1 MDKKQVVTI
10 NTMHTCPMTTGNTP
24 HVGGPIIG
32 PGSTGVTLDG
42 IPIALQGDKCV
53 CAAGGQDVILQG
65 CSGVTIDGIPIALQG
80 SPTAH
85 GGTIPAGVPGAVII
99 SKNTSVLEAG
109 AEGEPAVYNLQW
121 VKEEQIIRNSKIE
134 KVVTLVA
141 DARNIPN
148 GEEVTVK
155 VHTPEQDGGSSM
167 LTELKGIV
175 QDNQV
180 QVEWKVEQKEEP
192 TEPSTN
198 CIVKFSLNENY
209 SNLFGFDSYE
219 MSQKGSN
226 NPENLK
232 KAYRSI
238 DSLSEEYLIP
248 WVRIGKYKYG
258 KLVVTV
264 EGNFTK
270 ITFNDPKSY
279 FTFEP
284 DTLTSKDQEVK
295 ITCNNIIKEEEYKV
309 EVLSD
314 GKLAGGLMFLEN
326 SVKKLVIQPIYV
338 TQNSDDGKN
347 IDTFANNILL
357 KQYFDKSFAPLLIQ
371 YTLESPFEL
380 NLDDP
385 KWNQIP
391 FQRNKVEKIKKTIGK
406 GKRIIVKTSQEN
418 TSNDKRISLIT
429 DIAHLYQS
437 TKGYEENPPYPLF
450 FTYWE
455 CQKEDDIGNFIG
467 SNNGITSSPSKY
479 ASMLFLANR
488 DKIPSFDI
496 PHEVLHGLG
505 LEHTF
510 DSKSTYTFI
519 QGATQNYMDYKAQQ
533 MDIKDFAKEKH
544 YTFKWQ
550 WDLVRISRW
559 IEEQKI
565 FLPII
570 LLLLLLVS
578 CKTYKNVSCEFDYF
592 PTKDE
597 MVLDSITYPLNQN
610 ISIGHKT
617 YRNFKS
623 SFNKNINYL
632 AIDIDTLDVILTK
645 YIDFNNGKIKLTN
658 FTISK
663 SRNIGKEY
671 HFDENGNVT
680 KVIDN
685 DEGFA
690 ICWQQALFI
699 AKKYAGKDAF
709 EWMIGKDFYKKRN
722 AWEIYYRKNKTPYF
736 LVIDA
741 QTGEIVRKGLR
752 GGYVNDYI
760 K

>member
-1 MDKKQVVTI
+1 MKTLNKNDIQNVMDIQNLLSFDTYYTLLNENTNDEQKYKQAKREFIRRQSQLLITDGAEFICGVHKGSFRTNYQWDTI
-10 NTMHTCPMTTGNTP
+10 NDKG
-24 HVGGPIIG
+24 VGRQCDVLPENFTFTDGFQILSIG
-32 PGSTGVTLDG
+32 TWQRIGSTTTFNDEYPL
-42 IPIALQGDKCV
+42 LFR
-53 CAAGGQDVILQG
+53 
-65 CSGVTIDGIPIALQG
+65 STIQITGKM
-80 SPTAH
+80 
-85 GGTIPAGVPGAVII
+85 PG
-99 SKNTSVLEAG
+99 NNPPET
-109 AEGEPAVYNLQW
+109 YNLQFTNAGQNFTYEDSIDEAYEQSIMGE
-121 VKEEQIIRNSKIE
+121 KENNNKQ
-134 KVVTLVA
+134 
-141 DARNIPN
+141 
-148 GEEVTVK
+148 
-155 VHTPEQDGGSSM
+155 
-167 LTELKGIV
+167 KG
-175 QDNQV
+175 
-180 QVEWKVEQKEEP
+180 

-209 SNLFGFDSYE
+209 DNLFGFDSYE

-226 NPENLK
+226 APENLK

-284 DTLTSKDQEVK
+284 DTLTSKDQEIK

-309 EVLSD
+309 EVLAD
-314 GKLAGGLMFLEN
+314 GKIAGGLMFLEN

-709 EWMIGKDFYKKRN
+709 EWMIGKDFYKERN

>member
-32 PGSTGVTLDG
+32 PGCSTATLNG
-42 IPIALQGDKCV
+42 IPIALQGDKCI

-65 CSGVTIDGIPIALQG
+65 CPTATINGVPIALQG

>member
-1 MDKKQVVTI
+1 MKTLNKNDIQNVMDIQNLLSFDTYYTLLNENTNDEQKYKQAKREFIRRQSQLLITDGAEFICGVHKGSFRTNYQWDTI
-10 NTMHTCPMTTGNTP
+10 NDKGVGRQCDVLPENFTFTDGFQILSIGTWQRIGSTTTFNDEYPLLFRSTIQITGNM
-24 HVGGPIIG
+24 
-32 PGSTGVTLDG
+32 PGNNPPET
-42 IPIALQGDKCV
+42 
-53 CAAGGQDVILQG
+53 
-65 CSGVTIDGIPIALQG
+65 
-80 SPTAH
+80 
-85 GGTIPAGVPGAVII
+85 
-99 SKNTSVLEAG
+99 
-109 AEGEPAVYNLQW
+109 YNLHFTNAGQNFTYEDSIDEAYEQSIMGE
-121 VKEEQIIRNSKIE
+121 KENNNKQ
-134 KVVTLVA
+134 
-141 DARNIPN
+141 
-148 GEEVTVK
+148 
-155 VHTPEQDGGSSM
+155 
-167 LTELKGIV
+167 KG
-175 QDNQV
+175 
-180 QVEWKVEQKEEP
+180 

-209 SNLFGFDSYE
+209 DNLFGFDSYE

-226 NPENLK
+226 APENLK

-284 DTLTSKDQEVK
+284 DTVTSKDQEVK

-309 EVLSD
+309 EVLAD
-314 GKLAGGLMFLEN
+314 GKIAGGLMFLEN

>member
-32 PGSTGVTLDG
+32 PGCSTATLNG
-42 IPIALQGDKCV
+42 IPIALQGDKCI

-65 CSGVTIDGIPIALQG
+65 CPTATINGVPIALQG

-99 SKNTSVLEAG
+99 TKNTSVLEAG

-175 QDNQV
+175 KDNQV
-180 QVEWKVEQKEEP
+180 QVEWKVEQEEEP
-192 TEPSTN
+192 REASTN

-226 NPENLK
+226 DPENLK
-232 KAYRSI
+232 KAYRNI

-264 EGNFTK
+264 KGNFTK

-309 EVLSD
+309 EVLAD
-314 GKLAGGLMFLEN
+314 GKIAGGLMFLEN

>member
-1 MDKKQVVTI
+1 MKTLNKNDIQNVMDIQNLLSFDTYYTLLNENTNDEQKYKQAKREFIRRQSQLLITDGAEFICGVHKGSFRTNYQWDTI
-10 NTMHTCPMTTGNTP
+10 NDKG
-24 HVGGPIIG
+24 VGRQCDVLPENFTFTDGFQILSIG
-32 PGSTGVTLDG
+32 TWQRIGSTTTFNDEYPL
-42 IPIALQGDKCV
+42 LFR
-53 CAAGGQDVILQG
+53 
-65 CSGVTIDGIPIALQG
+65 STIQITGKM
-80 SPTAH
+80 
-85 GGTIPAGVPGAVII
+85 PG
-99 SKNTSVLEAG
+99 NNPPET
-109 AEGEPAVYNLQW
+109 YNLQFTNAGQNFTYEDSIDEAYEQSIMGE
-121 VKEEQIIRNSKIE
+121 KENNNK
-134 KVVTLVA
+134 
-141 DARNIPN
+141 
-148 GEEVTVK
+148 
-155 VHTPEQDGGSSM
+155 
-167 LTELKGIV
+167 
-175 QDNQV
+175 
-180 QVEWKVEQKEEP
+180 QKE

-209 SNLFGFDSYE
+209 DNLFGFDSYE

-226 NPENLK
+226 DPKNLK

-264 EGNFTK
+264 KGNFTK

-309 EVLSD
+309 EVLAD
-314 GKLAGGLMFLEN
+314 GKIAGGLMFLEN

-347 IDTFANNILL
+347 IDMFANNILL

-617 YRNFKS
+617 YHNFKS

>member
-32 PGSTGVTLDG
+32 PGCSTATLNG
-42 IPIALQGDKCV
+42 IPIALQGDKCI

-65 CSGVTIDGIPIALQG
+65 CPTATINGVPIALQG

-226 NPENLK
+226 DPENLK